1 MHSYHIRVAHQKV
14 EVEELHLLE
23 KLIMR
28 AAKIHLH
35 DKYRVYMGV
44 TLSETDDRIDEP
56 TVRS

>member
-1 MHSYHIRVAHQKV
+1 MAHQKV